1 MIDQVA
7 KFNAYMTQHTDR
19 VPLLSVKST
28 EDKRFIVLRDFLSSI
43 YVDVEDNAYS
53 VGQHLSKF
61 VDSLST
67 MEPND
72 KARVTNTVRK
82 YEVKGESGGVSG
94 ERTYG
99 YDKSRLDRKMYRRKR
114 PN

>member
-1 MIDQVA
+1 MIDEVK
-7 KFNAYMTQHTDR
+7 KFNSYMTQHTDR
-19 VPLLSVKST
+19 LPLLSVQST
-28 EDKRFIVLRDFLSSI
+28 EDKRFTVLRDFLSSN
-43 YVDVEDNAYS
+43 YTDVEDNTWS
-53 VGQHLSKF
+53 VGQHIGKF

-72 KARVTNTVRK
+72 LARITNTVRK
-82 YEVKGESGGVSG
+82 YEVKGESGGVHG

-99 YDKSRLDRKMYRRKR
+99 YDRSRIDRALYRRRR